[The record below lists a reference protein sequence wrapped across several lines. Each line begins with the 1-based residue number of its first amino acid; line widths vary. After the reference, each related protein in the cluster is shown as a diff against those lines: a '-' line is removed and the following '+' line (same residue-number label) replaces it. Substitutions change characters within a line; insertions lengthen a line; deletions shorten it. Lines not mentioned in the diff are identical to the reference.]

1 MDESPGW
8 AAIDTAL
15 RRVHGDVEP
24 KHWATI
30 HKWMLGGPD
39 PLDGISAYPRTDP
52 VPHWHMVSYGM
63 SELYEKESDNPDESG
78 WGFEFTFRLV
88 RNPEDETPPVWAANM
103 LQNLARYVFKTG
115 NWFEPGHHMNV
126 NGPIATDRDDSD
138 IRAIAFVVDPELGE
152 IDTPHGSLQFL
163 QVVGLATEEY
173 AAVRQ
178 WNTDSLMDVLA
189 PHLPLFVTD
198 LDRRSL
204 LADPGVARA
213 VREGVEREGSSSGMQ
228 LVSTAHWER
237 GPDGTTIKLG
247 ALQAPAVADALRG
260 RLPFGRELALRTE
273 DTLLAFVPAD
283 EFAIE
288 EQGDARLEVRVPSA
302 ALDGLLSTLQPTAAR
317 RPVPSL
323 PGLTVE
329 IVPTRM
335 KDQYG
340 EETGEVIG

>member
-8 AAIDTAL
+8 DAIDAAL
-15 RRVHGDVEP
+15 RSVYGDLEP

-63 SELYEKESDNPDESG
+63 SELYEKESENPDESG

-88 RNPEDETPPVWAANM
+88 RNPEDETPPVWAASM
-103 LQNLARYVFKTG
+103 LQNLARYVFNSG

-126 NGPIATDRDDSD
+126 NGPIAADRDDSD
-138 IRAIAFVVDPELGE
+138 IRAITFVVDPELGE
-152 IDTPHGSLQFL
+152 IATPHGSLQFL

-173 AAVRQ
+173 EAVRQ
-178 WNTDSLMDVLA
+178 WNSEALMDVLA

-213 VREGVEREGSSSGMQ
+213 VREGLERDGSSSGMQ
-228 LVSTAHWER
+228 FVSTAHWDR

-247 ALQAPAVADALRG
+247 ALQAPAIADSLRG
-260 RLPFGRELALRTE
+260 RLPFGRELTLRTE
-273 DTLLAFVPAD
+273 DTALTFVPAD

-288 EQGDARLEVRVPSA
+288 EPDDGRLAIGVPSG
-302 ALDGLLSTLQPTAAR
+302 ALDDLVATLQPTAAR

-329 IVPTRM
+329 IVPTHM

-340 EETGEVIG
+340 EETGEVVG